1 MRSYK
6 NKGVACGGSAPL
18 RLRGRGAVGVGRG
31 GSGDR
36 RTAPEGPWEP
46 GLRRVPRTDPKESS
60 SHRDASSCRPVQRGH
75 LLVSLKGAP
84 RPPRAGRMGGAERQH
99 GQIRGAAPACVSTSL
114 SSPLSLSFPAVFLSS
129 SLSRSLFLCLFFS
142 VSLCLCFPCLSLP
155 ISLSPSLP
163 PRPNP
168 PILPSPPGPPS
179 PCNTSSSAPL
189 CTPALRSAHA
199 PFGPRTG
206 SDGTSEAPASHHIR
220 PKCLTI
226 TGSRITCG
234 HHQTS
239 ARRLLG
245 AWAGPTPW
253 PLVWPTQAAGQSTTQ
268 GLALRR
274 ISQRRGAGGTHPK
287 IYLLHGLVR
296 SELVPSGR

>member
-1 MRSYK
+1 MFPVQTQR
-6 NKGVACGGSAPL
+6 NQVHIETRPHADLCKGGICCSVL
-18 RLRGRGAVGVGRG
+18 K
-31 GSGDR
+31 
-36 RTAPEGPWEP
+36 
-46 GLRRVPRTDPKESS
+46 VPR
-60 SHRDASSCRPVQRGH
+60 G
-75 LLVSLKGAP
+75 
-84 RPPRAGRMGGAERQH
+84 PP
-99 GQIRGAAPACVSTSL
+99 GQEEWGVLNGSIRGAAPACVSTSL

-142 VSLCLCFPCLSLP
+142 VSLCLCFPSLSLP

-189 CTPALRSAHA
+189 CTPALRSSHA
-199 PFGPRTG
+199 PFVPRTG
-206 SDGTSEAPASHHIR
+206 SDGTSEAPASHYIR

-245 AWAGPTPW
+245 ARAGPTPW